1 MVQDS
6 NFLMCLDPFTFRQ
19 TVVVVG
25 SLTLLADIAAGQS
38 GVRVVTAGAWTGRL
52 LLLLRRVRD
61 RRLGGGG
68 SVGTGIALVDL
79 WIGGEESERS
89 EELLFSNRTKD

>member
-6 NFLMCLDPFTFRQ
+6 NSLMCLDPFTFRQ

-38 GVRVVTAGAWTGRL
+38 GVRVVTAGGGTGRL
-52 LLLLRRVRD
+52 LLLLRWVRD

-68 SVGTGIALVDL
+68 SIGTGVALVDL
-79 WIGGEESERS
+79 LIGGEESERS
-89 EELLFSNRTKD
+89 EGLFLSQIQD